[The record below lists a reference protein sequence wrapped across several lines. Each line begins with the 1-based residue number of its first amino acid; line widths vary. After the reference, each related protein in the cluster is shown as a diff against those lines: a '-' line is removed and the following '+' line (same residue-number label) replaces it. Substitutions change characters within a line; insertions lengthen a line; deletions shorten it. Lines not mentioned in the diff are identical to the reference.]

1 MAMGYQFSLAKKQKN
16 KPKIVFKSQAWYF
29 CMNGQKGELD

>member
-1 MAMGYQFSLAKKQKN
+1 MAMGYLFSFAKKQN
-16 KPKIVFKSQAWYF
+16 KQQQKIKSQAWYF